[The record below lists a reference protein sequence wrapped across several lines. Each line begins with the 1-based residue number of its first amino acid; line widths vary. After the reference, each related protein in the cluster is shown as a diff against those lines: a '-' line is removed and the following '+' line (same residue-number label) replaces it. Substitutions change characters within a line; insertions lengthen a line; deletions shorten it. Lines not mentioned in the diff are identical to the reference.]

1 MATSLQ
7 LLSSVELETASHHR
21 VNPLQALPEHDEL
34 LLTATLLDP
43 GKADVEAANNQNE
56 ETPPPKPKLE
66 CVVPRLQRR
75 GLLSMVVFIP
85 EYHDARDYPVAT
97 KYFIVF
103 IIAFASITGPMG
115 TLIMLPALE
124 DIVKNLHTTDST
136 VNVSVGIYLLAL
148 GIFPLWWSL
157 LLERFGRRSVYLSSF
172 VMFFGFSIGTALA
185 PTIGALIGLRV
196 LQGGCSALVQ
206 AVGAGTIADLFTPQ
220 TRGRAMGYYYLGPLM
235 GPFLAPILGGA
246 VAQGWGWRA
255 TQWLLVIFLGCNVI
269 LIIFFLPETLR
280 RVDNLA
286 VVRALLG
293 AGGDVGSDA
302 VDAVESIKEEVERE
316 QLGVARSGDS
326 VITDNSNL
334 LEKVIDR
341 VTLRLSHQRHPED
354 EEADAPIA
362 DPLMPN
368 LSRLTTN
375 RLEYSR
381 RVHEQVAG
389 DQLRR
394 QRLTQL
400 ARPSVAPLAP
410 QLMAPTTAVTTTT
423 STVPVVKDAQY
434 YRTLFYDL
442 IIRPTHSIILLTHPP
457 VALVIAYLAVLFAV
471 LYFFNMTVS
480 YSYARPPYN
489 FLSVIVGLMYIPN
502 SVTYILA
509 LIIGGR
515 WNDKLLRDYAKKHN
529 GELRPELRILW
540 NVVLACCFF
549 PPACLIFGWCLKYG
563 EHWVTPLIGTLLF
576 GFALMI
582 VIGATVTY
590 LVDSLPGKGATGV
603 ALNNLIRQIFA
614 AVATFVVEPAIR
626 GIGQGVLF
634 SILMGILAA
643 SSLFLVV
650 LKWKGNYF
658 RDHLNIA
665 ALYEKL

>member
-1 MATSLQ
+1 MAPLLH
-7 LLSSVELETASHHR
+7 LLSSQELVSTASHHR
-21 VNPLQALPEHDEL
+21 VNPLRALPDHDEL
-34 LLTATLLDP
+34 LLTAALLDP
-43 GKADVEAANNQNE
+43 GKHDLEAAKTNDNP
-56 ETPPPKPKLE
+56 PPPKPKEE
-66 CVVPRLQRR
+66 CVVPRRQRR
-75 GLLSMVVFIP
+75 GLLSLVVFIP
-85 EYHDARDYPVAT
+85 EYHDARDYPVKI

-103 IIAFASITGPMG
+103 IIAFALITGPMG

-124 DIVKNLHTTDST
+124 DITRSLHTSDST

-157 LLERFGRRSVYLSSF
+157 MLERFGRRSVYLTSF

-220 TRGRAMGYYYLGPLM
+220 TRGRAMGYYYLGPLC

-255 TQWLLVIFLGCNVI
+255 TQWLLVIFLGCNVL

-280 RVDNLA
+280 RADNMALMK
-286 VVRALLG
+286 ALLG
-293 AGGDVGSDA
+293 AGGQVGDDA
-302 VDAVESIKEEVERE
+302 VSAVESVKEEVERQ

-326 VITDNSNL
+326 VITDDEEL
-334 LEKVIDR
+334 LEKVLDR
-341 VTLRLSHQRHPED
+341 VALRLSQQGYREA
-354 EEADAPIA
+354 EEGDAPTG

-389 DQLRR
+389 DHLRR
-394 QRLTQL
+394 SRLGTL
-400 ARPSVAPLAP
+400 ARNLI
-410 QLMAPTTAVTTTT
+410 APTQASHVTSHQTIATHATT
-423 STVPVVKDAQY
+423 VVVKDAQY
-434 YRTLFYDL
+434 YRTLSYDL
-442 IIRPTHSIILLTHPP
+442 IVRPLHSLILLTHPP
-457 VALVIAYLAVLFAV
+457 VALVIAYSAILFAV

-502 SVTYILA
+502 SVTYIIA

-515 WNDKLLRDYAKKHN
+515 WNDRLLRDYAKKHN

-540 NVVLACCFF
+540 NVVLACVMF

-563 EHWVTPLIGTLLF
+563 EHWVTPLIGTSLF

-643 SSLFLVV
+643 ASIFLVI
-650 LKWKGNYF
+650 LKWKGDYF
-658 RDHLNIA
+658 REHLNIA
-665 ALYEKL
+665 ALYGKL